1 MLSIMARAAT
11 AAQQLAASRRRLAA
25 VRAELAATERER
37 SELLAALGVD
47 ASSASIVNALED
59 CLVAPRQRRLA
70 AARDALCALGDAM
83 AAGSDGFASQVS
95 VHTVDAFL
103 HALAALPCQSAGC
116 SAPAVPPA
124 QAHPVPSASLAQRR
138 QQKLQLQLHEK
149 TEVMGLAD
157 VAPSTDSAQSVPLEA
172 LSSLTSSIGATPT
185 AARFRR
191 NAPSRLSI
199 PEANGAP
206 PVPQTAPAAQTS
218 LAEGGRFLEPWSPKR
233 DLPLS
238 ARSAMSIESYSSC

>member
-1 MLSIMARAAT
+1 
-11 AAQQLAASRRRLAA
+11 
-25 VRAELAATERER
+25 
-37 SELLAALGVD
+37 
-47 ASSASIVNALED
+47 
-59 CLVAPRQRRLA
+59 
-70 AARDALCALGDAM
+70 M

-185 AARFRR
+185 AGPLPTQRTLAALDPGGEWRAAGAADRTSCADVTRR
-191 NAPSRLSI
+191 RR
-199 PEANGAP
+199 
-206 PVPQTAPAAQTS
+206 
-218 LAEGGRFLEPWSPKR
+218 RFLEPWSPKR